1 MLSLWKLISHTETGS
16 CSGFV
21 AGSGPDGTN
30 WWEAWEGADEE
41 RAKKKAMPSSQ
52 PTMED
57 KQEDAELVN
66 MKLEVGSHGLPLVL
80 LRVLALRDA
89 CNLQALQAEVNRRQ
103 AAVLKP
109 QPGSPEAD
117 MSPFRRQKRVRVART
132 ALANKVNAVPKQA
145 GRGW

>member
-1 MLSLWKLISHTETGS
+1 MAEG
-16 CSGFV
+16 
-21 AGSGPDGTN
+21 GPEGTN
-30 WWEAWEGADEE
+30 WWEAWEGADDE
-41 RAKKKAMPSSQ
+41 RARKKAMPSSQ

-66 MKLEVGSHGLPLVL
+66 MKLEVRFCRLLWVVL
-80 LRVLALRDA
+80 WVLALRDA
-89 CNLQALQAEVNRRQ
+89 WHLQALQAEVNRRQ

>member
-1 MLSLWKLISHTETGS
+1 M
-16 CSGFV
+16 
-21 AGSGPDGTN
+21 ADDGPEGTN
-30 WWEAWEGADEE
+30 WWEAWEGAEEE
-41 RAKKKAMPSSQ
+41 RARKKGMPSSQ

-66 MKLEVGSHGLPLVL
+66 MKLEVRFHGLPLGML
-80 LRVLALRDA
+80 QDLTLRDA
-89 CNLQALQAEVNRRQ
+89 WSLQALQAEVNRRQ